1 MNIVNYVK
9 IAWFGK
15 HFGEEPPLVGKKGAG
30 TIFFSGCNL
39 RCVYCQNYQIS
50 QQNIGKKY
58 SIQELADIMLK
69 LQNQDALNID
79 LVTPTIWAN
88 QIKSAILIAKK
99 QGLSIP
105 IVWNSN
111 SYEEVEMIK
120 KMQELIDIYLPD
132 FKYGDNDLALKY
144 SNVEN
149 YVKKAKESIREMLRQ
164 VGNLKSTKDKI
175 AKKGLIVRHL
185 VLPNNIENSL
195 KVLKYIKEIDKDIY
209 INLMSQYEPVYKA
222 KKFPEINNNIKKK
235 EFEKIFNYALKL
247 GFKNGWIQD
256 KKNQSMSL
264 PDFTKENPFSN
275 GDFLLK

>member
-58 SIQELADIMLK
+58 TIQELADIMLK

-79 LVTPTIWAN
+79 LVTPTIWAD
-88 QIKSAILIAKK
+88 QIKRAILKAKK

-105 IVWNSN
+105 IIWNSN
-111 SYEEVEMIK
+111 AHEKVEMIK
-120 KMQELIDIYLPD
+120 RMKGLIDIYLPD
-132 FKYGDNDLALKY
+132 FKYGNNDLALKY

-149 YVKKAKESIREMLRQ
+149 YVEKAKESIKEMFHQ
-164 VGNLKSTKDKI
+164 VGNLKLLKNKT

-185 VLPNNIENSL
+185 VLPDNIENSL
-195 KVLKYIKEIDKDIY
+195 KVLGYIKEIDKDIY

-222 KKFPEINNNIKKK
+222 KKFPEINRNIKKK

-256 KKNQSMSL
+256 TKNQSISL
-264 PDFTKENPFSN
+264 PDFTKESPVSN
-275 GDFLLK
+275 HLTI

>member
-58 SIQELADIMLK
+58 TIQELADIMLK

-79 LVTPTIWAN
+79 LVTPTIWAD
-88 QIKSAILIAKK
+88 QIKRAILKAKK

-105 IVWNSN
+105 IIWNSN
-111 SYEEVEMIK
+111 AHEKVEMIK
-120 KMQELIDIYLPD
+120 RMKGLIDIYLPD
-132 FKYGDNDLALKY
+132 FKYGNNDLALKY

-149 YVKKAKESIREMLRQ
+149 YVEKAKESIKEMFHQ
-164 VGNLKSTKDKI
+164 VGNLKLTKDKI

-185 VLPNNIENSL
+185 VLPDNIENSL
-195 KVLKYIKEIDKDIY
+195 KVLGYIKEIDKDIY

-222 KKFPEINNNIKKK
+222 KKFPEINRNIKKK

-256 KKNQSMSL
+256 TKNQSMSL
-264 PDFTKENPFSN
+264 PDFTEENPFSN
-275 GDFLLK
+275 SDFLLK

>member
-39 RCVYCQNYQIS
+39 RCVYCQNYQIF

-79 LVTPTIWAN
+79 LVTPTIWAD
-88 QIKSAILIAKK
+88 QIKQAILIAKK

-105 IVWNSN
+105 IIWNSN
-111 SYEEVEMIK
+111 AYEEVEMIK
-120 KMQELIDIYLPD
+120 KMQGLIDIYLPD
-132 FKYGDNDLALKY
+132 FKYGNNDLALRY

-149 YVKKAKESIREMLRQ
+149 YIEKAKESIKEMLDQ
-164 VGNLKSTKDKI
+164 VGNLKLLKDKT

-185 VLPNNIENSL
+185 VLPDNIENSL
-195 KVLKYIKEIDKDIY
+195 KVLGYIKEIDKDIY

-222 KKFPEINNNIKKK
+222 KKFPEINRNIKKK

-256 KKNQSMSL
+256 TKNQSMSL
-264 PDFTKENPFSN
+264 PDFTEENPFSN
-275 GDFLLK
+275 SDFLLK

>member
-88 QIKSAILIAKK
+88 QIKQAILRAKK
-99 QGLSIP
+99 QGLSVP
-105 IVWNSN
+105 IIWNSN
-111 SYEEVEMIK
+111 AYEEVKMIRT
-120 KMQELIDIYLPD
+120 MHGLIDIYLPD
-132 FKYGDNDLALKY
+132 FKYGNNDLALKY
-144 SNVEN
+144 SNAEN
-149 YVKKAKESIREMLRQ
+149 YVQKAKESIREMLNQ
-164 VGNLKSTKDKI
+164 VGNLKLLKDKT
-175 AKKGLIVRHL
+175 AKKGLIIRHL

-195 KVLKYIKEIDKDIY
+195 KVLEHIKEIDKDIY

-222 KKFPEINNNIKKK
+222 KKFPEINKNIKKK

-247 GFKNGWIQD
+247 GLKNGWVQGI
-256 KKNQSMSL
+256 KNQPMSL

-275 GDFLLK
+275 SDFLVE

>member
-58 SIQELADIMLK
+58 TIQELADIMLK

-79 LVTPTIWAN
+79 LVTPTIWAD
-88 QIKSAILIAKK
+88 QIKRAILKAKK

-105 IVWNSN
+105 IIWNSN
-111 SYEEVEMIK
+111 AHEEVEMIK
-120 KMQELIDIYLPD
+120 RMKGLIDIYLPD
-132 FKYGDNDLALKY
+132 FKYGNNDLALKY

-149 YVKKAKESIREMLRQ
+149 YVEKAKESIKEMFHQ
-164 VGNLKSTKDKI
+164 VGNLKLLKNKT

-185 VLPNNIENSL
+185 VLPDNIENSL
-195 KVLKYIKEIDKDIY
+195 KVLGYIKEIDKDIY

-222 KKFPEINNNIKKK
+222 KKFPEINRNIKKK

-256 KKNQSMSL
+256 TKNQSMFL

-275 GDFLLK
+275 DDFLLR

>member
-88 QIKSAILIAKK
+88 QIKQAILRAKK
-99 QGLSIP
+99 QGLSVP
-105 IVWNSN
+105 IIWNSN
-111 SYEEVEMIK
+111 AYEEVKMIRT
-120 KMQELIDIYLPD
+120 MHGLIDIYLPD
-132 FKYGDNDLALKY
+132 FKYGNNDLALKY
-144 SNVEN
+144 SNAEN
-149 YVKKAKESIREMLRQ
+149 YVQKAKESIREMLNQ
-164 VGNLKSTKDKI
+164 VGNLKLLKDKT
-175 AKKGLIVRHL
+175 AKKGLIIRHL

-195 KVLKYIKEIDKDIY
+195 KVLEHIKEIDKDIY
-209 INLMSQYEPVYKA
+209 INLMSQYEPVYKV
-222 KKFPEINNNIKKK
+222 KKFPEINRNIKKK

-247 GFKNGWIQD
+247 GLKNGWIQD
-256 KKNQSMSL
+256 TKNQSISL
-264 PDFTKENPFSN
+264 PDFTKESPVSN
-275 GDFLLK
+275 HLTI

>member
-1 MNIVNYVK
+1 MNIINYVK

-39 RCVYCQNYQIS
+39 RCVYCQNYQIF

-79 LVTPTIWAN
+79 LVTPTIWAD
-88 QIKSAILIAKK
+88 QIKQAILIAKK

-105 IVWNSN
+105 IIWNSN
-111 SYEEVEMIK
+111 AYEEVEMIK
-120 KMQELIDIYLPD
+120 KMQGLIDIYLPD
-132 FKYGDNDLALKY
+132 FKYGNNDLALKY

-149 YVKKAKESIREMLRQ
+149 YVEKAKESIKEMLDQ
-164 VGNLKSTKDKI
+164 VGNLKLLKDKT

-185 VLPNNIENSL
+185 VLPDNIENSL
-195 KVLKYIKEIDKDIY
+195 KVLEYIKEIDKDIY

-222 KKFPEINNNIKKK
+222 KKFPEINRNIKKK

-247 GFKNGWIQD
+247 GLKNGWIQD
-256 KKNQSMSL
+256 TKNQSMSL
-264 PDFTKENPFSN
+264 PDFTEENPFSN
-275 GDFLLK
+275 SDFLLK